1 MAELV
6 SASNEGS
13 WAPAVA
19 RPRRLRGG
27 RVLLYAVLALF
38 ALYYLA
44 PLYVMVATS
53 LKSPEELREASIFV
67 LPTVGPPSLPIF
79 GYGMMVLI
87 GFVSGLWLSRIRARR
102 IGLDP
107 EIFSDISFWLLLSGS
122 VQEKMRKEI
131 ETKRKTEFYSLGQHV
146 LERVAIDLK
155 RFPDAPKPNAEK
167 WKENAMENLRIQHQ
181 NDYDNGFFRVRNMH
195 TGTLILPV

>member
-1 MAELV
+1 MVGPLCHLIAVSKLVRISYTHNLSLGMGTEKFQQALRDAE
-6 SASNEGS
+6 EE
-13 WAPAVA
+13 
-19 RPRRLRGG
+19 
-27 RVLLYAVLALF
+27 
-38 ALYYLA
+38 
-44 PLYVMVATS
+44 TS
-53 LKSPEELREASIFV
+53 TNTTIPTTSIFQWR
-67 LPTVGPPSLPIF
+67 
-79 GYGMMVLI
+79 YK
-87 GFVSGLWLSRIRARR
+87 LSWRE
-102 IGLDP
+102 P
-107 EIFSDISFWLLLSGS
+107 ERLHVTSEKWWSRFWFWLLLSGS

-146 LERVAIDLK
+146 LERVAIDLA